1 MRETDCF
8 GCRKQRGEEPVP
20 GGWIYENDLVCASH
34 AFRPERISEPYLGHL
49 LVETRRHA
57 PQCADLTSDEAQTVG
72 VLVSSLARVLREAEG
87 AEQRIRAAL

>member
-72 VLVSSLARVLREAEG
+72 RARLKLGTRTSRGGGRG
-87 AEQRIRAAL
+87 AANRAAL